1 MHVDRCL
8 LELAS
13 DMRTHRRST
22 VAPWWAVACLAAVG
36 CAPAA
41 RIVPLVKEA
50 GASFP
55 SAMGSAPLEI
65 VTRSTAIPDP
75 LPVRGSDFGYAE
87 VEGALGLSVV
97 AATTPWATEHAGNDV
112 ARRGGWSLLVEV
124 TGADAEVDAAGRV
137 VVGLEVRATLRTRS
151 GNAYLGQTQAGCR
164 EGGLTEADGSAR
176 VAYRCMARIADDLA
190 GWLAGG
196 VRLDP
201 PPEGP

>member
-1 MHVDRCL
+1 
-8 LELAS
+8 
-13 DMRTHRRST
+13 MRVPKGS
-22 VAPWWAVACLAAVG
+22 AVALWWGTAYFAAGG
-36 CAPAA
+36 CAPAT

-50 GASFP
+50 GASF
-55 SAMGSAPLEI
+55 AAATGAAPLEI

-97 AATTPWATEHAGNDV
+97 AATTRWATDHAGDEV

-124 TGADAEVDAAGRV
+124 TGADAEVDPGGRV
-137 VVGLEVRATLRTRS
+137 VVGMEVRATLRTRS

-164 EGGLTEADGSAR
+164 EGGLTEADHSAR
-176 VAYRCMARIADDLA
+176 VAYRCMARIAGDLA

-196 VRLDP
+196 VRLGP